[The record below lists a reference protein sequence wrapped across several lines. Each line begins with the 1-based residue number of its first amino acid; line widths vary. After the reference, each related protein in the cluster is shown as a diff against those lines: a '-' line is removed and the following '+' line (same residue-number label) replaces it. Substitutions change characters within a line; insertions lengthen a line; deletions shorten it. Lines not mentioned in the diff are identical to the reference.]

1 MEDSEFWTAREALK
15 HIYENSTAN
24 FASPWHIL
32 ALAIEGALQQV
43 PYSTKVQTH
52 RIYGLVPNFAT
63 ILFGRS
69 GGGKSSSQDLVRRL
83 FEWETDYRPHG
94 VRSGEGIVDS
104 YGTWD
109 SALGAKVFTWN
120 HPDTRASAF
129 LFDEVTD
136 FSAKADRAGST
147 MISTVLSMI
156 TGDTIGG
163 VRAGGNDSTLHKGDY
178 RATLSIGG
186 QPGRCESL
194 VSTDAVA
201 RGVAGR
207 FLWVRSDV
215 KRPEVIPARR
225 PQQVVNA
232 MKIGT
237 QDWPDLIPTDDR
249 VLDETYAFDQENKYD
264 DSTIEK
270 IDGHRSMNT
279 LKVATALSVLDGR
292 ANVSLDDWVL
302 AKHVMDCSDEVRTDA
317 VEAQQSAVRERAEE
331 KGVERALTTRA
342 ENDFVGRVSEFTQR
356 ALEKGFQPGM
366 KPKGEP
372 WQKFRALFSKDTRPL
387 YMEAVM
393 KELQWTE

>member
-1 MEDSEFWTAREALK
+1 MEDTEFWTAREALK
-15 HIYENSTAN
+15 HIHENSTAN

-63 ILFGRS
+63 ILYGRS
-69 GGGKSSSQDLVRRL
+69 GGGKSSAQDLVHRL

-94 VRSGEGIVDS
+94 VRSGEGIIDS
-104 YGTWD
+104 YGTWTSVAD
-109 SALGAKVFTWN
+109 TKVFLWN
-120 HPDTRASAF
+120 DESRASAF
-129 LFDEVTD
+129 VFDEITD
-136 FSAKADRAGST
+136 FSAKADRSGST
-147 MISTVLSMI
+147 MVGTVLSMV

-163 VRAGGNDSTLHKGDY
+163 VRAGGNDSTLYKGTY

-186 QPGRCESL
+186 QPGRCDSL
-194 VSTDAVA
+194 VSPDAVA

-215 KRPEVIPARR
+215 KRPEVAPARR

-237 QDWPDLIPTDDR
+237 QDWPEIIPTDPS
-249 VLDETYAFDQENKYD
+249 VLDETYAFDQEYRYD
-264 DSTIEK
+264 DSAIEK
-270 IDGHRSMNT
+270 IDGHRSMNV

-292 ANVSLDDWVL
+292 ANVTREDWDL
-302 AKHVMDCSDEVRTDA
+302 AQYVMARSDETRGEA
-317 VEAQQSAVRERAEE
+317 VEAQHSAAMERAEE
-331 KGVERALTTRA
+331 KGVERAMTTRA
-342 ENDFVGRVSEFTQR
+342 ENEFVVRVTEFTQR
-356 ALEKGFQPGM
+356 ALEKGFQPGA
-366 KPKGEP
+366 KPRGEP
-372 WQKFRALFSKDTRPL
+372 WQKFRAMFSKDTRPL

-393 KELQWTE
+393 KELQWTD